1 MRRNKKL
8 KTFTFYLDNG
18 LSFKVKAESITT
30 TTDFTGKIIGYEI
43 KSLKNFVEVNINKV
57 IAIVEDLTEE

>member
-1 MRRNKKL
+1 M

-18 LSFKVKAESITT
+18 LSFKVKAESIKTT
-30 TTDFTGKIIGYEI
+30 TNLMGKITGYEI
-43 KSLKNFVEVNINKV
+43 KSLKNFVEVDINKI

>member
-1 MRRNKKL
+1 M

-18 LSFKVKAESITT
+18 LSFKVKAESIKTT
-30 TTDFTGKIIGYEI
+30 TNLIGKITGYEI
-43 KSLKNFVEVNINKV
+43 KSLKNFVEVDINKI

>member
-1 MRRNKKL
+1 M

-18 LSFKVKAESITT
+18 LSFKVKAESIKTT
-30 TTDFTGKIIGYEI
+30 TNLMGAIIGYEI
-43 KSLKNFVEVNINKV
+43 KSLKNFVEVDINKV

>member
-1 MRRNKKL
+1 M

-18 LSFKVKAESITT
+18 LSFKVKAESIKTT
-30 TTDFTGKIIGYEI
+30 TNLMGEITGYEI
-43 KSLKNFVEVNINKV
+43 KSLKNFVEVDINKI